1 MEQGKIEM
9 FVMQHNKQFSAAD
22 MMLVRQRLEQLSDDA
37 FLQISSIQF
46 KTPTTT
52 LLLAWLG
59 GAFGIDG
66 FYLGKI
72 GFGVTKLLVYLVYM
86 VCYIVGIVSEDDSM
100 ILIAGIPGLVMIVL
114 LIVGIVN
121 ATKWTRQYNFRKF
134 TEATQAL

>member
-1 MEQGKIEM
+1 MEQGKIDM

-59 GAFGIDG
+59 GVFGIDG